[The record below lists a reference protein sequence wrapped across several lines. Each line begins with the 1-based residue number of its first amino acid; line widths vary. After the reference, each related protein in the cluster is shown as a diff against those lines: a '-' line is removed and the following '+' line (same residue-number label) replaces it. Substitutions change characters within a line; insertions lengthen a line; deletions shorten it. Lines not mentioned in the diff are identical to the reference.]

1 VPTYPPKPDDV
12 EDVLCPFRRI
22 PIPWSL
28 EKVWCI
34 ASGGADEPGRLWA
47 GTIPGGLF
55 RSDDGGASWEL
66 VRSLWD
72 LPERAKWAGGGYDY
86 PGIHSICVDPRD
98 SRVVIVAISCGGCW
112 MTRDGGESWEI
123 RSQGMRA
130 EYAPPDM
137 AYDPVAQDPHVMV
150 QCISNPDVLWVQHHN
165 GIFKTTNQGEKWEE
179 ITDVRPS
186 VFGFVV
192 TVHPN
197 NPEVAWFVPAQKD
210 EVRVPV
216 EGRVVVTRTRDG
228 GGSFEVLSNGLPQK
242 DAYDLTF
249 RHAMDVGDE
258 GNQLAFGST
267 TGSLWVSEN
276 QGEDWETINEHLPPV
291 YCVRWG

>member
-1 VPTYPPKPDDV
+1 
-12 EDVLCPFRRI
+12 
-22 PIPWSL
+22 
-28 EKVWCI
+28 
-34 ASGGADEPGRLWA
+34 
-47 GTIPGGLF
+47 
-55 RSDDGGASWEL
+55 
-66 VRSLWD
+66 
-72 LPERAKWAGGGYDY
+72 
-86 PGIHSICVDPRD
+86 
-98 SRVVIVAISCGGCW
+98 
-112 MTRDGGESWEI
+112 
-123 RSQGMRA
+123 MRA